1 AAARPETP
9 RRPGPR
15 AERAMGRRR
24 SSGRRTRRPAA
35 PSRSRRP
42 PPGSRSRAGSPS
54 RPAARSR
61 CGRWRCA
68 AAARRRHPGPVSPR
82 RAVSRAAPA
91 TRRGPARTGKGVA
104 PPRPTR
110 PSLEAM
116 AHPQA
121 EPVPRQR
128 PNRPAVEVAGLVG
141 VGAMVAVLVAAG
153 LTALSGTRV
162 AAELGLPDPGTLT
175 VIGLPVMRVVS
186 EICMVLTI
194 GAVLV
199 PAFLVAPQSSGYLDV
214 AGYRALRAASW
225 TAAGWTVAAALM
237 VPLSMADVL
246 GRPVGQLLDPL

>member
-1 AAARPETP
+1 
-9 RRPGPR
+9 
-15 AERAMGRRR
+15 
-24 SSGRRTRRPAA
+24 
-35 PSRSRRP
+35 
-42 PPGSRSRAGSPS
+42 
-54 RPAARSR
+54 
-61 CGRWRCA
+61 
-68 AAARRRHPGPVSPR
+68 RHPGPVSPR

-128 PNRPAVEVAGLVG
+128 PNRPAGEVAGPVG

-246 GRPVGQLLDPL
+246 GRPVGQLLDPLTVLDILPRLEAATTWAITALVAMVVLIGCRSVLTWGWSVVLFG